1 MHCEYMTDILF
12 KAIDEVIDSGVLSG
26 RRVVMF
32 GLNAPAFICKQY
44 LESKGTDI
52 YAFVDNSPY
61 AVDQFNDPNTV
72 PTFHHMIGN
81 RRLKAYKPDELPEEY
96 HDEYVFLLY
105 SKYEQEM
112 LDQLALLG
120 YEQGKQAF
128 VLGGFWKTEEIKR
141 AYVPDGAGRL
151 MTAEEEKECQLAG
164 LRYIHRLCEENN
176 LKYYLHYG
184 SLLGAVR
191 HKGYIPWDD
200 DLDILMMNEDML
212 KLMDIIKADNGRYE
226 VFYAGTD
233 DPVRHFIA
241 RLVDRETLYHQWDI
255 PLETFGGMMALDIF
269 PMAGM
274 PGGEKESLDFYNGVM
289 KYARDY
295 DDLTVEYPNP
305 SEEILAK
312 KTECKKQVLDSML
325 KYSAWDSEFI
335 FTIPTRPGRPL
346 IFRREWWDEQIP
358 MEFEG
363 EYFMG
368 PKGYDAILSTHY
380 GDYMTPPPD
389 NYKVSIHRTT
399 TYWKQ

>member
-81 RRLKAYKPDELPEEY
+81 RRLKAYKPDELLEEY

-120 YEQGKQAF
+120 YEQGRQAF

-164 LRYIHRLCEENN
+164 LRYIHMPRL
-176 LKYYLHYG
+176 
-184 SLLGAVR
+184 
-191 HKGYIPWDD
+191 
-200 DLDILMMNEDML
+200 
-212 KLMDIIKADNGRYE
+212 
-226 VFYAGTD
+226 
-233 DPVRHFIA
+233 
-241 RLVDRETLYHQWDI
+241 
-255 PLETFGGMMALDIF
+255 
-269 PMAGM
+269 
-274 PGGEKESLDFYNGVM
+274 
-289 KYARDY
+289 
-295 DDLTVEYPNP
+295 
-305 SEEILAK
+305 
-312 KTECKKQVLDSML
+312 
-325 KYSAWDSEFI
+325 
-335 FTIPTRPGRPL
+335 
-346 IFRREWWDEQIP
+346 
-358 MEFEG
+358 
-363 EYFMG
+363 
-368 PKGYDAILSTHY
+368 
-380 GDYMTPPPD
+380 
-389 NYKVSIHRTT
+389 
-399 TYWKQ
+399 